1 MKLHLWTTPNGYKPL
16 IMLEEIGADF
26 ELVKVPLDGTQK
38 KPDYVKLNPN
48 GRIPTLVD
56 GDLVVFESGA
66 ILLYLAEKTGKFL
79 PKEPKA
85 RYNAIQWLMFQMGGV
100 GPMFGQLGH
109 FMHAAENI
117 PYAIKRYRDEMDR
130 LYTVV
135 ENSLNEEGYIAGDY
149 SIAEFLFFLGCEN
162 LVFMRLLLKNIPK

>member
-66 ILLYLAEKTGKFL
+66 ILLK
-79 PKEPKA
+79 
-85 RYNAIQWLMFQMGGV
+85 
-100 GPMFGQLGH
+100 
-109 FMHAAENI
+109 
-117 PYAIKRYRDEMDR
+117 
-130 LYTVV
+130 LYFCRTLLLT
-135 ENSLNEEGYIAGDY
+135 EFSSL
-149 SIAEFLFFLGCEN
+149 F
-162 LVFMRLLLKNIPK
+162 LLLKFWQNSP

>member
-66 ILLYLAEKTGKFL
+66 ILLYLAEKTGYHELVTDIIPIELWDRFTLFPATEKKMQKNYNL
-79 PKEPKA
+79 SNKEDLIYK
-85 RYNAIQWLMFQMGGV
+85 AIQLLEQ
-100 GPMFGQLGH
+100 
-109 FMHAAENI
+109 NT
-117 PYAIKRYRDEMDR
+117 KK
-130 LYTVV
+130 
-135 ENSLNEEGYIAGDY
+135 SLTYH
-149 SIAEFLFFLGCEN
+149 
-162 LVFMRLLLKNIPK
+162 LKH

>member
-56 GDLVVFESGA
+56 GDLVVFESGGYFA
-66 ILLYLAEKTGKFL
+66 LSGRK
-79 PKEPKA
+79 
-85 RYNAIQWLMFQMGGV
+85 N
-100 GPMFGQLGH
+100 GQIFANGT
-109 FMHAAENI
+109 EG
-117 PYAIKRYRDEMDR
+117 
-130 LYTVV
+130 
-135 ENSLNEEGYIAGDY
+135 SL
-149 SIAEFLFFLGCEN
+149 
-162 LVFMRLLLKNIPK
+162 

>member
-1 MKLHLWTTPNGYKPL
+1 M
-16 IMLEEIGADF
+16 D
-26 ELVKVPLDGTQK
+26 
-38 KPDYVKLNPN
+38 
-48 GRIPTLVD
+48 
-56 GDLVVFESGA
+56 DLVVFESGA

-85 RYNAIQWLMFQMGGV
+85 RYNVIQWLMFQMGGV

-149 SIAEFLFFLGCEN
+149 LLQIFLFFLGCEN